1 MAKSELFKTLRKR
14 GLRKRAARAVA
25 DAERGEKSSAA
36 ARQVLADLDAA
47 ADAIRRRV
55 TTPDTRKQAGKKAAA
70 TRKRDAAKRS
80 DAATR
85 SARTRK
91 ARKARTRSR

>member
-1 MAKSELFKTLRKR
+1 MAKSELVKTLRKR

-25 DAERGEKSSAA
+25 DAERGGKKSSAA

-47 ADAIRRRV
+47 ADTIRRRV
-55 TTPDTRKQAGKKAAA
+55 ANPDTRKQAGKKAAA

-91 ARKARTRSR
+91 ARKARTRS